1 MKAQLSG
8 TSAATP
14 QLESATPNTAQDK
27 EVIDAELDELRS
39 QLDK

>member
-1 MKAQLSG
+1 MKAQISG

-14 QLESATPNTAQDK
+14 KLESAESSAPKDA
-27 EVIDAELDELRS
+27 VIDAELEELRS